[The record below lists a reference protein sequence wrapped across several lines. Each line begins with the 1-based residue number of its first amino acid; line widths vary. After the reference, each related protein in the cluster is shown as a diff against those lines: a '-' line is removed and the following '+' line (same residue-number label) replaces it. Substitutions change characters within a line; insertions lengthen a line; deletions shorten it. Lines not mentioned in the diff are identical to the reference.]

1 MYAIIQ
7 TGGKQYKVAQGD
19 TIRIEKL
26 NGEVGDTV
34 KFQDVLFTANGDK
47 VSVGK
52 PTIDGAIVTGKIVE
66 HGKNKKVIGV
76 YFRRRKH
83 STKTKGHRQTYTGV
97 QITGIEGG

>member
-26 NGEVGDTV
+26 DGAVGDTV

-52 PTIDGAIVTGKIVE
+52 PTINGAIVVGKIVAQ
-66 HGKNKKVIGV
+66 GKNKKIIDVT
-76 YFRRRKH
+76 FRRKKH
-83 STKTKGHRQTYTGV
+83 SSKTKGHRQKYTGV
-97 QITGIEGG
+97 QITGIEGA